1 MATTVTPRQAALWW
15 ASGGFKVLPLHAVT
29 DDGTCTCGWVPDP
42 EKPNEKRP
50 IGKHPFGEFAHNGL
64 KDATTDPAIVR
75 AWFDERYWIN
85 YGVVTDGLL
94 VIDVDPRN
102 GGDKTWAELTGQ
114 PTRPL
119 ISTWQ
124 VRTGGDGLHVIFK
137 NPTQIPSGKLDKGIE
152 IKGGPGGYIVGA
164 MCKHASGKI
173 YDWVQQQSPGAAPL
187 ADPPD
192 WLLEI
197 IKTRTYL
204 GRLTPPQE
212 WRRIAAGRL
221 HDGDRHNTLL
231 RMTGHLIAIPGVDP
245 IEVREL
251 LLGWN
256 EGRCDP
262 PLPTTEIIQMVENL
276 AERELQKRK
285 WL

>member
-1 MATTVTPRQAALWW
+1 
-15 ASGGFKVLPLHAVT
+15 
-29 DDGTCTCGWVPDP
+29 VP
-42 EKPNEKRP
+42 
-50 IGKHPFGEFAHNGL
+50 NGL
-64 KDATTDPAIVR
+64 KDATTDLATVR
-75 AWFDERYWIN
+75 AWFDEHYWIN
-85 YGVVTDGLL
+85 YGVVTAGLL

-102 GGDKTWAELTGQ
+102 GGGATWAALTGQ

-124 VRTGGDGLHVIFK
+124 VRTGGSGLHAIFS
-137 NPTQIPSGKLDKGIE
+137 NPADIGSGKLDKGIE
-152 IKGGPGGYIVGA
+152 IKGGAGGYIAGV
-164 MCKHASGKI
+164 MCKHASGKP
-173 YDWVQQQSPGAAPL
+173 YCWVQQQSPGEVPL
-187 ADPPD
+187 AEPPD
-192 WLLEI
+192 WLVEV

-231 RMTGHLIAIPGVDP
+231 RMMGHFIAIPGIDP
-245 IEVREL
+245 VEVREL
-251 LLGWN
+251 FIGWN
-256 EGRCDP
+256 EARCDP
-262 PLPTTEIIQMVENL
+262 PIPTTEIAQMVENL